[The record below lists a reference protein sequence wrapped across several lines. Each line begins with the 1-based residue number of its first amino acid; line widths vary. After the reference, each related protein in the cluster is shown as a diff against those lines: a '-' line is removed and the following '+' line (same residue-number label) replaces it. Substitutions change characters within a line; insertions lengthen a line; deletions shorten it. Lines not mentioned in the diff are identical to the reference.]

1 MSASAEL
8 DLFEVGTV
16 ISGKYRIERVIGR
29 GGMGIVYAAR
39 HELLGRT
46 VALKVVL
53 PEIAANR
60 EVVARFMNEA
70 RSAARI
76 ESEHVAQVMDV
87 DQLPNGTPYMVMELL
102 EGEDLE
108 ARLQRTGPLGVQEI
122 ADVLLEALDGVAH
135 AHALGIVHRDLKP
148 ANLFLATRQGRRP
161 RVKVLDFGIAKA
173 LRGTPF
179 GAAGVTSTKSILGS
193 PAFMAPE
200 QLRSS
205 KSVDAR
211 ADIWSFGVIAYQL
224 ATGCL
229 PYDAEDVGGLFAAI
243 LEQEPRSPRE
253 HRPDLPEPFEQI
265 VLRCL
270 AKKPELRFQT
280 VAELAALLA
289 PMGTKTAERAL
300 ERIEALDFTNP
311 AMPIPFVPQHAAPL
325 PAPVTATLA
334 YRSDSNQAKDRA
346 KTLES
351 SQTTSPR
358 LESASAALPP
368 DGAKTGGAWATS
380 SAHGRRARWPV
391 LAVAGALLG
400 VIGIA
405 VIAMLP
411 AQAMRSTSR
420 ALVSSAATPAE
431 KISASPPLPSS
442 PSVGDSPSASDAAP
456 SALAS
461 SAVAPSAS
469 TPTTA
474 KPRASH
480 SAPKQPAAPS
490 SNDIFDRH

>member
-1 MSASAEL
+1 MTGNAEL
-8 DLFEVGTV
+8 DLFEVGSV

-87 DQLPNGTPYMVMELL
+87 DQLPGGTPYMVMELL
-102 EGEDLE
+102 EGEDLD

-243 LEQEPRSPRE
+243 LEQEPRSPRA

-280 VAELAALLA
+280 VAELATLLA

-311 AMPIPFVPQHAAPL
+311 AKPIPFVSPLAAPP
-325 PAPVTATLA
+325 PAPVTVTQA
-334 YRSDSNQAKDRA
+334 YRPDSNQAKHQAR
-346 KTLES
+346 TLES
-351 SQTTSPR
+351 AQTTGPR
-358 LESASAALPP
+358 LESASVAPRP
-368 DGAKTGGAWATS
+368 DGVKTGGTWATS
-380 SAHGRRARWPV
+380 AADGRRARWPF
-391 LAVAGALLG
+391 LAVAGVLF
-400 VIGIA
+400 VILGIA

-411 AQAMRSTSR
+411 AQTTRTASR

-431 KISASPPLPSS
+431 KPTESPSVPSS
-442 PSVGDSPSASDAAP
+442 PSGGDSPSASDAALPALTP
-456 SALAS
+456 S
-461 SAVAPSAS
+461 PS

-474 KPRASH
+474 RPRASH
-480 SAPKQPAAPS
+480 PAPKQPAAPS